1 MLVKARVAAVT
12 LVVLVTACHGSKP
25 KQAPTPET
33 ASPGV
38 LDTTTSLAN
47 LPLDIGVPDSVHI
60 PEPDVTHEAVK
71 IFGDSLATAPAAAAE
86 PTWDIDV
93 RSFETHDRVVYFVGR
108 FTGPSSDRFAQE
120 LARGGRYEPI
130 IRRKLRAAG
139 MPEDMTYLALIES
152 GYNPHAYSSAAAVG
166 LWQFMASTARG
177 TGLRVDWW
185 IDERRDPVRSTD
197 GAIKFLGWLKEQFG
211 SYYLAAAAYNGGAGR
226 VSRGLK
232 RYADEVEG
240 ESGDSAFFSMAAA
253 GNYLRAE
260 TRDYVPKLIAAALV
274 AKEPGKYGLKVDYLP
289 ELTYDSVE
297 VGPSTPLA
305 AVAKA
310 AHASLADIQD
320 LNPQVLRGM
329 TPPDQRYLVRVPM
342 GDGEGFDSA
351 YAQLAPTDR
360 AAFIKSS
367 VKKGETITA
376 VAQRAGVSVRSLTWY
391 NRSLK
396 PTKRGHLAQGQTVL
410 LPSPA
415 VVAGALD
422 IPDPSVEKWG
432 TSSRGTTVTHV
443 VVKGETLGRI
453 ALRYGTTVPGLM
465 RLNGMSGSRLIPGQV
480 LIVKTRHRSSKP
492 HRKSKAAS

>member
-1 MLVKARVAAVT
+1 M
-12 LVVLVTACHGSKP
+12 
-25 KQAPTPET
+25 
-33 ASPGV
+33 
-38 LDTTTSLAN
+38 DTTTSLATV
-47 LPLDIGVPDSVHI
+47 PLDSGKPDSVHVAQR
-60 PEPDVTHEAVK
+60 ELTHEAVR
-71 IFGDSLATAPAAAAE
+71 IFGDSLATSPAAAAE

-108 FTGPSSDRFAQE
+108 FTGPSSDRFVQE

-130 IRRKLRAAG
+130 IRRKLHAAG

-274 AKEPGKYGLKVDYLP
+274 AKEPEKYGLKVNYLP
-289 ELTYDSVE
+289 EFAYDTCGRSA
-297 VGPSTPLA
+297 PATPLA

-310 AHASLADIQD
+310 ASASLADIQD
-320 LNPQVLRGM
+320 LNPA
-329 TPPDQRYLVRVPM
+329 
-342 GDGEGFDSA
+342 DSA
-351 YAQLAPTDR
+351 RHHAARSALRDARAEGACGWIRQRVR
-360 AAFIKSS
+360 AA
-367 VKKGETITA
+367 
-376 VAQRAGVSVRSLTWY
+376 RAVRSLGVHEVIGEEGRDDHGGRAARRRVGALAHLVQSRAQADEAREACRRD
-391 NRSLK
+391 RS
-396 PTKRGHLAQGQTVL
+396 VL
-410 LPSPA
+410 LPSSA

-422 IPDPSVEKWG
+422 IPDPCVEKWG
-432 TSSRGTTVTHV
+432 SSKRGSTTTHV

-453 ALRYGTTVPGLM
+453 AVRYGTTVTGLM

-480 LIVKTRHRSSKP
+480 LIVKTVHRSPKQCS
-492 HRKSKAAS
+492 RK

>member
-1 MLVKARVAAVT
+1 MKARVAAVT
-12 LVVLVTACHGSKP
+12 MAVLVTACHGSKSN
-25 KQAPTPET
+25 QAPTPVAAAPT
-33 ASPGV
+33 AT
-38 LDTTTSLAN
+38 DTSLSLAS
-47 LPLDIGVPDSVHI
+47 LPLDSGKPDSVHVAQG
-60 PEPDVTHEAVK
+60 DLTHEAVK
-71 IFGDSLATAPAAAAE
+71 IFGDSLATAPPATAE

-108 FTGPSSDRFAQE
+108 FTGPSSDRFVEE

-130 IRRKLRAAG
+130 IRRKLHAAG

-197 GAIKFLGWLKEQFG
+197 GAIKFLGWLKDEFG

-274 AKEPGKYGLKVDYLP
+274 AKEPEKYGLKVHYLP
-289 ELTYDSVE
+289 EFEYDTVQ
-297 VGPSTPLA
+297 VGSATPLA

-310 AHASLADIQD
+310 AGASIADIQD
-320 LNPQVLRGM
+320 LNPEILRGV
-329 TPPDQRYLVRVPM
+329 TPPDQRFTIRVPK
-342 GDGEGFDSA
+342 GHADGFDGA
-351 YAQLAPTDR
+351 YAQLSSTDR
-360 AAFIKSS
+360 AAFTHAR
-367 VKKGETITA
+367 VKKGETIASIARRT
-376 VAQRAGVSVRSLTWY
+376 GVSARTLGWY

-396 PTKRGHLAQGQTVL
+396 PMKHGRLLAGEAVL
-410 LPSPA
+410 LPTSA

-432 TSSRGTTVTHV
+432 SSRRGAHVTHV
-443 VVKGETLGRI
+443 VTKGETLGRI
-453 ALRYGTTVPGLM
+453 AVRYGTTVTGLM
-465 RLNGMSGSRLIPGQV
+465 RMNGMSGSRLIPGQV
-480 LIVKTRHRSSKP
+480 LIVKTGSRS
-492 HRKSKAAS
+492 HRKKRAHKRGE

>member
-1 MLVKARVAAVT
+1 MLVRGRVAVVSMAV
-12 LVVLVTACHGSKP
+12 VITACHGSTP
-25 KQAPTPET
+25 KQAPTPK
-33 ASPGV
+33 ASAPAV
-38 LDTTTSLAN
+38 KDTSTSLAN
-47 LPLDIGVPDSVHI
+47 VSLDSGRPDSVHV
-60 PEPDVTHEAVK
+60 EQHELTHEAVK

-130 IRRKLRAAG
+130 IRRKLHAAG

-177 TGLRVDWW
+177 TGMRVDWW

-197 GAIKFLGWLKEQFG
+197 GAIKFLGWLKDQFG

-274 AKEPGKYGLKVDYLP
+274 AKEPGKYGLKVNYLP
-289 ELTYDSVE
+289 EFDYDTVT
-297 VGPSTPLA
+297 VGPATPWR
-305 AVAKA
+305 K
-310 AHASLADIQD
+310 
-320 LNPQVLRGM
+320 LR
-329 TPPDQRYLVRVPM
+329 VR
-342 GDGEGFDSA
+342 
-351 YAQLAPTDR
+351 L
-360 AAFIKSS
+360 
-367 VKKGETITA
+367 
-376 VAQRAGVSVRSLTWY
+376 
-391 NRSLK
+391 
-396 PTKRGHLAQGQTVL
+396 
-410 LPSPA
+410 
-415 VVAGALD
+415 
-422 IPDPSVEKWG
+422 
-432 TSSRGTTVTHV
+432 SRTF
-443 VVKGETLGRI
+443 RI
-453 ALRYGTTVPGLM
+453 
-465 RLNGMSGSRLIPGQV
+465 
-480 LIVKTRHRSSKP
+480 
-492 HRKSKAAS
+492 

>member
-1 MLVKARVAAVT
+1 MLVKARVAVVT
-12 LVVLVTACHGSKP
+12 LAVVLSACHGSKP
-25 KQAPTPET
+25 DQ
-33 ASPGV
+33 SPV
-38 LDTTTSLAN
+38 PVSVVPPFRDTTTSLAN
-47 LPLDIGVPDSVHI
+47 VPLDSGRADTVHVAQR
-60 PEPDVTHEAVK
+60 DLTHEAVK
-71 IFGDSLATAPAAAAE
+71 IFGDSVATAPAVAAE

-108 FTGPSSDRFAQE
+108 FTGPSSDRFVQE

-130 IRRKLRAAG
+130 IRRKLHAAG

-197 GAIKFLGWLKEQFG
+197 GAIKFLGWLKDQFG

-260 TRDYVPKLIAAALV
+260 TKDYVPKLIAAALV
-274 AKEPGKYGLKVDYLP
+274 AKEPAKYGLKVNYLP
-289 ELTYDSVE
+289 EFAYDTVE
-297 VGPSTPLA
+297 VSGATPLSA
-305 AVAKA
+305 IAKA
-310 AHASLADIQD
+310 SDASLADIQD
-320 LNPQVLRGM
+320 LNPEVLRGI
-329 TPPDQRYLVRVPM
+329 TPPDQKFVVRVPK
-342 GDGEGFDSA
+342 GHADGFDGA
-351 YAQLAPTDR
+351 YAALASSDR
-360 AAFIKSS
+360 AAFTRSS
-367 VKKGETITA
+367 VRKGETMTSI
-376 VAQRAGVSVRSLTWY
+376 AQRAGVSVRSLTWY

-396 PTKRGHLAQGQTVL
+396 PTKRGRLPIGEPVL
-410 LPSPA
+410 LPSSA

-432 TSSRGTTVTHV
+432 SSKRGTTTTHV

-453 ALRYGTTVPGLM
+453 AVRYGTTTTGLM

-480 LIVKTRHRSSKP
+480 LIVKTAPRSSHK
-492 HRKSKAAS
+492 KTKAAN

>member
-1 MLVKARVAAVT
+1 MSVRARVVAVT
-12 LVVLVTACHGSKP
+12 LAVLVSACHGAKP
-25 KQAPTPET
+25 KQAPTPEI
-33 ASPGV
+33 ASPGAI
-38 LDTTTSLAN
+38 DTTISLASI
-47 LPLDIGVPDSVHI
+47 PLDSGLPDSVHV
-60 PEPDVTHEAVK
+60 PQPDVTHEAVK
-71 IFGDSLATAPAAAAE
+71 IFGDSLATAPPVTAE

-93 RSFETHDRVVYFVGR
+93 RSFETHNRVVYFVGR
-108 FTGPSSDRFAQE
+108 FTGPSSDRFAEE

-130 IRRKLRAAG
+130 IRRKLHAAG

-253 GNYLRAE
+253 GNYLRSE

-274 AKEPGKYGLKVDYLP
+274 AKEPARYGLKVSYLP
-289 ELTYDSVE
+289 EFDYDTVE
-297 VGPSTPLA
+297 VGPETPLT

-310 AHASLADIQD
+310 ASASLEDIQD
-320 LNPQVLRGM
+320 LNPEVLRGV
-329 TPPDQRYLVRVPM
+329 TPPDQRFIVRVPK
-342 GDGEGFDSA
+342 GRADGFDSA
-351 YAQLAPTDR
+351 YAQLPASDR
-360 AAFIKSS
+360 VAFTKSS
-367 VKKGETITA
+367 VRKGETLTSI
-376 VAQRAGVSVRSLTWY
+376 AQRAGVPARSLTWY
-391 NRSLK
+391 NRNLK
-396 PTKRGHLAQGQTVL
+396 PTKRGRLPQGQVVL
-410 LPSPA
+410 IPSSA

-432 TSSRGTTVTHV
+432 ASRRGSTFTHV
-443 VVKGETLGRI
+443 VVRGETLGHI
-453 ALRYGTTVPGLM
+453 ALRYGTTVTALK
-465 RLNGMSGSRLIPGQV
+465 RLNGMSGSLLVPGQV
-480 LIVKTRHRSSKP
+480 LIVKTGHARAAHR
-492 HRKSKAAS
+492 RSKAAG

>member
-1 MLVKARVAAVT
+1 MLVKATVAVATLAV
-12 LVVLVTACHGSKP
+12 LLSACHGSKP
-25 KQAPTPET
+25 KNAPPPVTT
-33 ASPGV
+33 SAGAI
-38 LDTTTSLAN
+38 DTSTSLAN
-47 LPLDIGVPDSVHI
+47 IPVDIGVPDTVHV

-86 PTWDIDV
+86 PKWDIDV

-108 FTGPSSDRFAQE
+108 FTGPSSDRFAEE

-130 IRRKLRAAG
+130 IRRKLHAAG

-197 GAIKFLGWLKEQFG
+197 GAIKFLGWLKDQFG

-240 ESGDSAFFSMAAA
+240 ESGDSAFFSMVAA

-274 AKEPGKYGLKVDYLP
+274 AKEPSKYGLKVNYLP
-289 ELTYDSVE
+289 EFEYDSVQ
-297 VGPSTPLA
+297 VGSATPLA
-305 AVAKA
+305 AIAKA
-310 AHASLADIQD
+310 ANASLTDIQD
-320 LNPQVLRGM
+320 LNPEILRGV
-329 TPPDQRYLVRVPM
+329 TPPDQRFVVRVPK
-342 GDGEGFDSA
+342 GHADGFDSA
-351 YAQLAPTDR
+351 YAQLPLSDR
-360 AAFIKSS
+360 AAFTKTS
-367 VKKGETITA
+367 VKKGETIATLA
-376 VAQRAGVSVRSLTWY
+376 ERAGVSVRSLTWY

-396 PTKRGHLAQGQTVL
+396 PTKRGHVPQGQVVL
-410 LPSPA
+410 LPSSS

-432 TSSRGTTVTHV
+432 TSKRGSTVTHV
-443 VVKGETLGRI
+443 VVKGETLGHI
-453 ALRYGTTVPGLM
+453 ALRFGTTVPALM

-480 LIVKTRHRSSKP
+480 LIVKTGQHSASTHKKR
-492 HRKSKAAS
+492 KAAT

>member
-12 LVVLVTACHGSKP
+12 LAVLVTACHGSKP
-25 KQAPTPET
+25 KDAPQPAAA
-33 ASPGV
+33 ASNAE
-38 LDTTTSLAN
+38 DTTRSLAGIS
-47 LPLDIGVPDSVHI
+47 LDSGKPDSVHVAQR
-60 PEPDVTHEAVK
+60 DLTHEAVK
-71 IFGDSLATAPAAAAE
+71 IFGDSVATAPPAATE

-108 FTGPSSDRFAQE
+108 FTGPSSDRFEQE

-130 IRRKLRAAG
+130 IRRKLHAAG

-274 AKEPGKYGLKVDYLP
+274 AKEPAKYGLKVSYLP
-289 ELTYDSVE
+289 EFSYDTVQ
-297 VGPSTPLA
+297 VGPATPLA

-310 AHASLADIQD
+310 SSASLADIQD
-320 LNPQVLRGM
+320 LNPEVLRGI
-329 TPPDQRYLVRVPM
+329 TPPDQRFTVRVPK
-342 GDGEGFDSA
+342 GHADGFDSA
-351 YAQLAPTDR
+351 YAQLASTDR
-360 AAFIKSS
+360 SAFTRSS
-367 VKKGETITA
+367 VKKGETMSSIA
-376 VAQRAGVSVRSLTWY
+376 KRAGVSVRSLTWY

-396 PTKRGHLAQGQTVL
+396 STKRGRLPQGQVVL
-410 LPSPA
+410 FPSSA
-415 VVAGALD
+415 VVAAALD

-432 TSSRGTTVTHV
+432 SATRGSTVTHV
-443 VVKGETLGRI
+443 VVKGETLGRL
-453 ALRYGTTVPGLM
+453 AVRYGTTVTGLM
-465 RLNGMSGSRLIPGQV
+465 RMNGMSGSRLIPGQV
-480 LIVKTRHRSSKP
+480 LIVKTGRAKTS
-492 HRKSKAAS
+492 RKKRKTAAN